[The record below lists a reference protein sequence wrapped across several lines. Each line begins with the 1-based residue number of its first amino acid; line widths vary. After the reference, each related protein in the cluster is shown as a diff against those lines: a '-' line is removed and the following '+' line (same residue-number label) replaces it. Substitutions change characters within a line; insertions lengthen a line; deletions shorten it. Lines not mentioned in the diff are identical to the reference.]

1 MNLGVL
7 LLGNLLYDS
16 TINPDS
22 TQTLEH
28 FGSGNIYIM
37 EEMIMK
43 FRKRLALILAGSLCL
58 SLASCASSS
67 DTGTGSTGNTDAG
80 AGSSTDTTGGDTNSG
95 GGSGDT
101 VELTLWYTSSYLTD
115 LELSLQDE
123 FMEANPHISINNV
136 IKEGDPGNDF
146 YTAVAAGNAPDLVT
160 CSFTVM
166 ENYMNTG
173 ILEPMNAYFDAWEDK
188 DAFDQVYLDQFSK
201 DGNLY
206 GLVTWSAAFY
216 LGYNKAL
223 FEEAGIDGPPTTWDE
238 AIEDATAI
246 AALGTDITGY
256 STLTAEW
263 TDWYFQYYVWQAG
276 GDLTKLNEDGTLEL
290 TFTDPAVIEAGEYYQ
305 ELRNSGVLQSDL
317 TMKFGDIQ
325 DKFAQGKIGMMPF
338 AGDWVSGM
346 VGRGMNPNDIGL
358 ALFPQGSSGKN
369 ITTDMGQ
376 TMVIN
381 ATTSQEKKDAAWE
394 YISFMLSIDT
404 LTQRAEEKVA
414 SGAADPIIYARNDFD
429 SISITGLP
437 AEYEAVV
444 NASKGG
450 RLEYEGKGIITSY
463 VDRAVQSILVDPN
476 ADVATE
482 FQAAQDMAEAEVVD
496 AYNAEITG

>member
-1 MNLGVL
+1 
-7 LLGNLLYDS
+7 
-16 TINPDS
+16 
-22 TQTLEH
+22 
-28 FGSGNIYIM
+28 
-37 EEMIMK
+37 MK
-43 FRKRLALILAGSLCL
+43 LKKTLALILASSLCL
-58 SLASCASSS
+58 GVVSCGQSSQDSSTNSNDSTSSNSNNNSNNNSS
-67 DTGTGSTGNTDAG
+67 DE
-80 AGSSTDTTGGDTNSG
+80 
-95 GGSGDT
+95 
-101 VELTLWYTSSYLTD
+101 VVLTLWYTSSYLSD
-115 LELSLQDE
+115 LELSLQDA
-123 FMEANPHISINNV
+123 FMEANPDIKINNV

-146 YTAVAAGNAPDLVT
+146 YTAVATGNAPDLVT

-166 ENYMNTG
+166 DNYMNAG
-173 ILEPMNAYFDAWEDK
+173 ILEPMNSYFEAWEDK
-188 DAFDQVYLDQFSK
+188 DAFDQVYLDQFTR
-201 DGNLY
+201 DDNLY

-216 LGYNKAL
+216 LGYNKDL
-223 FEEAGIDGPPTTWDE
+223 FEQAGIDTPPTTWDE
-238 AIEDATAI
+238 ALENAEAI
-246 AALGTDITGY
+246 AALGSDITGY

-276 GDLTKLNEDGTLEL
+276 GDLTKLNDDGTLEL

-305 ELRNSGVLQSDL
+305 ALRNSGVLQSDL

-338 AGDWVSGM
+338 AGDWVSSM
-346 VGRGMNPNDIGL
+346 VGRGMNPNHIGL
-358 ALFPQGSSGKN
+358 TLFPQGSSGEN

-394 YISFMLSIDT
+394 YIAFMLSVDT

-429 SISITGLP
+429 SIAITGLP

-444 NASKGG
+444 DASKGG

-463 VDRAVQSILVDPN
+463 VDRAVQSILADPN

-482 FQAAQDMAEAEVVD
+482 FQNAQNTAQAEVVD